1 MPEIDPRDHDTSRQR
16 TQEIEGDMGGHRA
29 TVHCAWP
36 CLLVGHHAL
45 GVSQHH
51 DYLTGDVTAGSLVR
65 DRHRQLLSGDLAHAE
80 ATFTS
85 FLYIYLFTLTSRE
98 NQE

>member
-16 TQEIEGDMGGHRA
+16 TQEIVQDRTDGTRRDSTLCVA
-29 TVHCAWP
+29 
-36 CLLVGHHAL
+36 LLACCHHAL

-65 DRHRQLLSGDLAHAE
+65 DRHGQVLSGDLAHADV
-80 ATFTS
+80 T
-85 FLYIYLFTLTSRE
+85 
-98 NQE
+98 